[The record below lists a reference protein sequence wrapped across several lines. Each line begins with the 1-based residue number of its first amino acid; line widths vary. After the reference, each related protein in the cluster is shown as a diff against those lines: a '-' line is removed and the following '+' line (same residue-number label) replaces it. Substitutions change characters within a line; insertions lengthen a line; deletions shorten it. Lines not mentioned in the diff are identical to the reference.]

1 MRNVLGRASVA
12 FGAVA
17 LAAGLVA
24 TSSVAASAATHVT
37 HVAKPGVEKVAVRMR
52 VVRIDAA
59 VARAHGYV
67 VRTDSHGREYTVKAG
82 SKSGPTPNDTLYGN
96 CGWSWMWEWGV
107 GNRAATV
114 ETGFHVYT
122 PAVAYY
128 WQYWMEDNG
137 GESSHTFAGGLAFRT
152 DWGTINT
159 WPGLTPGPAYA
170 WVQTTSDAILD
181 NGDVCSSAGPDDSTT
196 IY

>member
-1 MRNVLGRASVA
+1 MRNVLRRTGVA

-17 LAAGLVA
+17 LAGGLIA
-24 TSSVAASAATHVT
+24 ASSGTVSAATHITKSDVKKIS
-37 HVAKPGVEKVAVRMR
+37 VQMK

-59 VARAHGYV
+59 VAKAHGYV
-67 VRTDSHGREYTVKAG
+67 IRTDSHGREYTVKAG
-82 SKSGPTPNDTLYGN
+82 SRIGPTPNDTLYGN
-96 CGWSWMWEWGV
+96 CGYSWMWEWGV

-137 GESSHTFAGGLAFRT
+137 GESTHTFAGGLADRS
-152 DWGTINT
+152 DWGNIAT
-159 WPGLTPGPAYA
+159 WPDLTPGPAEA
-170 WVQTTSDAILD
+170 WVQTNSDALLID
-181 NGDVCSSAGPDDSTT
+181 GVVCSSAGPEDSTT